1 MLEFIRRNR
10 VLLSSSFFLLCSL
23 VLLSVNA
30 RHPGRIDPLG
40 RAFLEVMAPVQ
51 RATSLGVGRVADV
64 WRAYVS
70 LVGVEREN
78 IRLRSRLHELERN
91 ATEQRELELMN
102 RRLKRLLAFQRRLPS
117 QAVSAE
123 VTGRDAT
130 AWFQSLTLNKG
141 ERDGIQNG
149 MPVLA
154 PEGVVGLI
162 SKTSPHASRVLLLTD
177 PNSGVDVLVQRTRI
191 RGIVSGLLEKGAIL
205 KYVKRADDVQ
215 VGDRVVTS
223 GLDGIFPKGV
233 SVGKVTRVSRKD
245 RGLFLYAEVTPT
257 ADASRLEEVLVTAAS
272 GAELLDV
279 HPGRTPELVAP
290 PPARADFI
298 GPPDPATLGILGPP
312 EPSAFGVA
320 RPGTTLGN
328 RARSGTI
335 FGNGARPGAAVGG
348 THEPPPVLEEDDA
361 R

>member
-10 VLLSSSFFLLCSL
+10 VLLSSSFFLFCSL
-23 VLLSVNA
+23 LLLSVNA

-40 RAFLEVMAPVQ
+40 RAFLEVMAPFQ
-51 RATSLGVGRVADV
+51 RVTSIVTGRTADV
-64 WRAYVS
+64 WRGYVD
-70 LVGVEREN
+70 LLGVAREN
-78 IRLRSRLHELERN
+78 GRLRGRLHELERH

-102 RRLKRLLAFQRRLPS
+102 RRLKRLLAFQRRLPT
-117 QAVSAE
+117 QVVSAE

-141 ERDGIQNG
+141 ERDGIQSG

-154 PEGVVGLI
+154 PDGVVGLI

-177 PNSGVDVLVQRTRI
+177 PNSGVDVLIQRTRV

-215 VGDRVVTS
+215 VGDRIVTS

-233 SVGKVTRVSRKD
+233 SVGRVTRVSRKD

-272 GAELLDV
+272 GAELLD
-279 HPGRTPELVAP
+279 PRPAP
-290 PPARADFI
+290 PPAFV
-298 GPPDPATLGILGPP
+298 GPPDPATLGLVGPP
-312 EPSAFGVA
+312 APPGVA
-320 RPGTTLGN
+320 
-328 RARSGTI
+328 ASGEQS
-335 FGNGARPGAAVGG
+335 R
-348 THEPPPVLEEDDA
+348 
-361 R
+361 